1 MYDVKFT
8 TGGFYVW
15 NRKSFKKWFQEN
27 ESACIKKSDT
37 VKQKMEKLMEHF
49 DTDKIS
55 IRNNI

>member
-8 TGGFYVW
+8 AGGFYVW
-15 NRKSFKKWFQEN
+15 NCKSFKKWFQEN

-55 IRNNI
+55 IRK